1 MLSWVQDLESFA
13 SSDAFQDLLILR
25 GETLQLLPLSLGWS
39 SFRSLIEI
47 NDVSTFIVVGIFY
60 HVH

>member
-39 SFRSLIEI
+39 SLRSLIEI
-47 NDVSTFIVVGIFY
+47 NDVSSFIVGIFY
-60 HVH
+60 NVH